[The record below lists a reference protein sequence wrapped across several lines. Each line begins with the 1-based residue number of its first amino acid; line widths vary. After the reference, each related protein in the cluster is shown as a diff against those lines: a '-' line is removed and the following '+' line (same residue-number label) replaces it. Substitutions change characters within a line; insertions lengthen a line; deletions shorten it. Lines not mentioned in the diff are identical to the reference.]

1 MLTTAAH
8 ILVNTEAVGGVA
20 RTPVRHRRRP
30 SRGGR
35 PPRRRGAAGGA
46 TGEEPPGGGAA
57 GPGVEMGGG
66 PARRW
71 AAARRGQ
78 DGGAAGEEPP
88 GLRRG
93 GAREAGGGG
102 CEADG
107 GKAAGT
113 RDLARGQGRH
123 AWEGDRRGRDR
134 VVDPMAVV
142 VCTNLKH
149 WKLPGLYF
157 IRKIDRN
164 CGNYYH
170 ITDHSNKRPSPYRP
184 SHLSLRCGPS

>member
-20 RTPVRHRRRP
+20 RTPVRHRHRP

-93 GAREAGGGG
+93 GAREAGGGA

-107 GKAAGT
+107 GKAADT
-113 RDLARGQGRH
+113 RDLARAGPARVGGRPER
-123 AWEGDRRGRDR
+123 EGWGCGFHGRGCLHESQTLE
-134 VVDPMAVV
+134 V
-142 VCTNLKH
+142 T
-149 WKLPGLYF
+149 
-157 IRKIDRN
+157 
-164 CGNYYH
+164 
-170 ITDHSNKRPSPYRP
+170 
-184 SHLSLRCGPS
+184 